1 MNYSISELIQIKK
14 DRFEGKMVNCFLVV
28 IAYLLVTGAV
38 TYIFGAI
45 SEDGSLRITI
55 LESIVQAIVSI
66 FMYNYFLS
74 VAMKDGNVG
83 LVPSMRSFL
92 RGVGAQLLLGIIIMI
107 PVLVAVFV
115 SATSFVFAIMSIQ
128 SGTEPSIGPFIFP
141 TIIVL
146 VVFIIVLYL
155 SLTYSLAILGALL
168 DKDDLGVM
176 GSFKLSKRIMKNKRI
191 KFLFLYIF
199 YSLILIVGVI
209 LIIVGLSKASVDSM
223 SMESGVMIGSSPF
236 NIFGPI
242 LKYAL
247 PGMIVSAIGFI
258 VYSLNAFSLNTAVFA
273 ECVHDPDIIRDFH
286 LNSVD
291 DIDMEN
297 I

>member
-14 DRFEGKMVNCFLVV
+14 NRFEGKMVACLFAV

-45 SEDGSLRITI
+45 SEDGSLLITI
-55 LESIVQAIVSI
+55 LESIVQAIVSV

-92 RGVGAQLLLGIIIMI
+92 RGVGAQILLGIIIMI
-107 PVLVAVFV
+107 PVFVVVFV

-128 SGTEPSIGPFIFP
+128 SGAEPSIGPFIFP
-141 TIIVL
+141 MIIAL
-146 VVFIIVLYL
+146 IVFVIVLYL

-168 DKDDLGVM
+168 DKDDLGVI
-176 GSFKLSKRIMKNKRI
+176 GSFKLSKRIMKKKRI
-191 KFLFLYIF
+191 KFLLLYIF
-199 YSLILIVGVI
+199 YSLILIIGIVI
-209 LIIVGLSKASVDSM
+209 FIVGLSKASIDSM
-223 SMESGVMIGSSPF
+223 GYGSMMGSNPFDIIGPMI
-236 NIFGPI
+236 
-242 LKYAL
+242 KYGL
-247 PGMIVSAIGFI
+247 PGVIISAIGFI
-258 VYSLNAFSLNTAVFA
+258 VYSLNAFSLNVAVFA